1 MSSSEI
7 IRCKE
12 CGQVFDT
19 IESLKE
25 HEKSEKE
32 DQELQNKRLWSGAL
46 MVSGG
51 LNSGLK
57 INIVC
62 FSIVLSK
69 SSILLSIIGNI
80 RLELPLL
87 LSKLQKLLIST

>member
-46 MVSGG
+46 MVSSG

>member
-25 HEKSEKE
+25 HEKSEEE
-32 DQELQNKRLWSGAL
+32 DKELQNKRL
-46 MVSGG
+46 
-51 LNSGLK
+51 
-57 INIVC
+57 
-62 FSIVLSK
+62 
-69 SSILLSIIGNI
+69 
-80 RLELPLL
+80 
-87 LSKLQKLLIST
+87 